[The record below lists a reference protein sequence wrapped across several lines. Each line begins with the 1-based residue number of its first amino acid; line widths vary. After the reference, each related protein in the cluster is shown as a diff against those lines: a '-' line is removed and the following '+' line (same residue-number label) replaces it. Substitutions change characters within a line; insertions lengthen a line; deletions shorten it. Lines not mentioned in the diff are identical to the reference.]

1 MLSSRTSRRLLS
13 ALLGLSISSLFGAQA
28 ASADEIPDDPA
39 YTTED
44 VSFSNAGLTL
54 RGTVL
59 VPTDGDAVHPAV
71 VLVAGSGARSR
82 DDYLAEARALA
93 ISGVI
98 ALVYDKRTVGYSL
111 TERSYA
117 LLGDDAI
124 AGLRLLQARG
134 DVDRARAGLWGHSEG
149 GWVVPLAA
157 STHDGIGFVV
167 VAGASAI
174 APSQVQAWSTCRY
187 LEHAGFPEKLCE
199 PVGVN
204 LTRVMVAAGMFPE
217 AGYDPVPAIEGLRVP
232 TLVLLAEHDQSMA
245 PVSSGAL
252 FGRELGDD
260 VVSQICVVPGAD
272 HEFRAS
278 SDGFTATPA
287 FARGY
292 LELAGK
298 WITAHR
304 DSPFDCPSGEPAQ
317 QSGDPEPLQP
327 LGWYEAPPAHA
338 VAIGWMLAA
347 LLSYPISGLIRR
359 MRGIRGR
366 PVAAAP
372 ARLASAVGI
381 ATVLGTLCL
390 LGYLMA
396 NGATEP
402 IGAAM
407 LGRPVVWLVL
417 QVLAVVTLV
426 ATVWTAVTWRRR
438 RVEVGTGEAI
448 RLGLLLSAGAVLLPW
463 AAWWGLLTV

>member
-13 ALLGLSISSLFGAQA
+13 ALLALSISSSFGAQV

-44 VSFSNAGLTL
+44 VSFSNDGVTL
-54 RGTVL
+54 HGTVL
-59 VPTDGDAVHPAV
+59 VPTDGHAVHPAV

-93 ISGVI
+93 ISGVV
-98 ALVYDKRTVGYSL
+98 ALVYDKRTVGYSM

-124 AGLRLLQARG
+124 AGLRILQARG

-157 STHDGIGFVV
+157 DTHGGIGFVV

-174 APSQVQAWSTCRY
+174 APAEVQAWSTCRY

-217 AGYDPVPAIEGLRVP
+217 AGYAPMPAIEGLRVP
-232 TLVLLAEHDQSMA
+232 TLVLLAEHDQSIA

-252 FGRELGDD
+252 FGRELDDD
-260 VVSQICVVPGAD
+260 VLSQICVVPGAD
-272 HEFRAS
+272 HEFRTS

-292 LELAGK
+292 LELAGE
-298 WITAHR
+298 WITGLR
-304 DSPFDCPSGEPAQ
+304 DSPFDCPSAEPAQ
-317 QSGDPEPLQP
+317 QSGDPDPLQP
-327 LGWYEAPPAHA
+327 LAWYEAPPAHA

-347 LLSYPISGLIRR
+347 LLSIRSRGWYGGCAASGTT
-359 MRGIRGR
+359 GGR
-366 PVAAAP
+366 CARSPGVGGGNRNRDGHAVP
-372 ARLASAVGI
+372 ARLPDGERGNRADRGGHVRQTRGVADAAAARGRHPRGDGVDGGDME
-381 ATVLGTLCL
+381 AT
-390 LGYLMA
+390 
-396 NGATEP
+396 P
-402 IGAAM
+402 
-407 LGRPVVWLVL
+407 GRG
-417 QVLAVVTLV
+417 
-426 ATVWTAVTWRRR
+426 R
-438 RVEVGTGEAI
+438 GGDAI

-463 AAWWGLLTV
+463 AAWWGLLAA

>member
-13 ALLGLSISSLFGAQA
+13 ALLALSISSSFGAQA

-44 VSFSNAGLTL
+44 VSFSNDGLTL
-54 RGTVL
+54 HGTVL

-93 ISGVI
+93 ISGVV

-124 AGLRLLQARG
+124 AGLRILQARG

-157 STHDGIGFVV
+157 GTHGGIGFVV

-174 APSQVQAWSTCRY
+174 APAEVQAWSTCRY

-217 AGYDPVPAIEGLRVP
+217 AGYDPMPAIEGLRVP
-232 TLVLLAEHDQSMA
+232 TLVLFAEHDQSIA
-245 PVSSGAL
+245 PVSSAAL

-260 VVSQICVVPGAD
+260 DLVSQICVVPGAD

-287 FARGY
+287 FAQGY
-292 LELAGK
+292 LELAGE

-304 DSPFDCPSGEPAQ
+304 DSPFDCPSAEPAQ

-327 LGWYEAPPAHA
+327 LAWYEAPPAHA
-338 VAIGWMLAA
+338 LAIGWMLAA

-366 PVAAAP
+366 PVAATP
-372 ARLASAVGI
+372 ARLVSAAGI
-381 ATVLGTLCL
+381 ATSCW
-390 LGYLMA
+390 A
-396 NGATEP
+396 RCACSAT
-402 IGAAM
+402 
-407 LGRPVVWLVL
+407 
-417 QVLAVVTLV
+417 
-426 ATVWTAVTWRRR
+426 
-438 RVEVGTGEAI
+438 
-448 RLGLLLSAGAVLLPW
+448 
-463 AAWWGLLTV
+463 